1 MDAGQGEDG
10 GLGLSAELRR
20 GDLQGRGRDLRRL
33 GLRHRLRRC
42 GGGLDIKGTEA
53 LCHADSEDEAIE
65 IIAALTQLYREQG
78 RYLERMY
85 KWLKR
90 VGMDSIQ
97 AAIVK
102 DREKRRMYYDRFVY
116 SQSFAQVDPWEERV
130 NGKDAHEFAA
140 DGRVRRAAGGGVN
153 AMLMNDWVEI
163 GRIEQIPVR
172 GARCVNTPAGK
183 IAVFRTAENQV
194 YAIENRCPHKG
205 GPLSEGIVHGGSV
218 TCPLHNWVFDL
229 ATGEAQ
235 GADEGQVRTFA
246 VNVID
251 GRIFM
256 AAEVSC

>member
-1 MDAGQGEDG
+1 M
-10 GLGLSAELRR
+10 
-20 GDLQGRGRDLRRL
+20 
-33 GLRHRLRRC
+33 
-42 GGGLDIKGTEA
+42 
-53 LCHADSEDEAIE
+53 
-65 IIAALTQLYREQG
+65 
-78 RYLERMY
+78 
-85 KWLKR
+85 
-90 VGMDSIQ
+90 
-97 AAIVK
+97 
-102 DREKRRMYYDRFVY
+102 
-116 SQSFAQVDPWEERV
+116 
-130 NGKDAHEFAA
+130 N
-140 DGRVRRAAGGGVN
+140 
-153 AMLMNDWVEI
+153 MLMNDWVEI

-246 VNVID
+246 VEVVD

-256 AAEVSC
+256 AADVMLAAAE